1 MKRRKFIS
9 NLAIQ
14 TGAVAAGW
22 SLLGCNTS
30 TSAVKKDSK
39 KLGIALVGL
48 GGYATGQLA
57 PALTQTEFCELRGIV
72 TGTPSKI
79 AKWVTKYNLPDTNV
93 YNYENFDSIAEND
106 AIDIVY
112 VVLPNSMH
120 AEYTIRALEA
130 GKHVICEK
138 PMATNYADCVRML
151 DAAKKA
157 NKSLS
162 IGYRLHYEPHHLEL
176 MRIGQEKVYGKIK
189 DINSGFGFE
198 LRDKTKW
205 RLDKHMAGGGPLMD
219 VGIYAIQNVIYSIG
233 ELPIAVKATD
243 ITLDKTFY
251 GAVEGALDI
260 ELIFP
265 SATPSKIRTS
275 YEEYYNYSHAQLADG
290 WWKLETAHSYG
301 GLQGETHLGP
311 MNIANINQQAAQMDD
326 MARKI
331 MNGEVS
337 TTPGEMGARDMYII
351 DRVYQSAYSGSQDI
365 SLEGIPNILHLV

>member
-1 MKRRKFIS
+1 MRRRKFIS
-9 NLAIQ
+9 DIALQ
-14 TGAVAAGW
+14 TGGIIAGM
-22 SLLGCNTS
+22 SLLGCTTNAKQS
-30 TSAVKKDSK
+30 GSK

-48 GGYATGQLA
+48 GGYATGQLG
-57 PALTQTEFCELRGIV
+57 PALKMTEFCELRGIV

-79 AKWVTKYNLPDTNV
+79 DQWVDDYQLKDTNV
-93 YNYENFDSIAEND
+93 YNYDNFDSIANNPD
-106 AIDIVY
+106 IDVVY

-138 PMATNYADCVRML
+138 PMATSYADCVRML

-176 MRIGQEKVYGKIK
+176 MRLGQKEIFGKVQEIK
-189 DINSGFGFE
+189 GGFGFE
-198 LRDKTKW
+198 LRDKSKW
-205 RLDKHMAGGGPLMD
+205 RLDKHMAGGGPMMD
-219 VGIYAIQNVIYSIG
+219 VGIYALQNAMYSLG

-243 ITLDKTFY
+243 ITQDKTFY

-260 ELIFP
+260 DLIFA
-265 SATPSKIRTS
+265 SGTKSKVMTT
-275 YEEYYNYSHAQLADG
+275 YEEYYNYSHATLENG
-290 WWKLETAHSYG
+290 WWKLETAYNYG
-301 GLQGETHLGP
+301 GLNGTTHNGP

-326 MARKI
+326 MAQKI
-331 MNGEVS
+331 MKGQ
-337 TTPGEMGARDMYII
+337 TTTTSGEMGARDMFII
-351 DRVYQSAYSGSQDI
+351 DKIYESAYSGNKEI